1 MLRPAGTL
9 AAFKNGEISPGFRQK
24 KILCRS
30 KGFYMAGA
38 ERLELATPGFGDRC
52 STN

>member
-1 MLRPAGTL
+1 MKGK
-9 AAFKNGEISPGFRQK
+9 KNPLPKQR
-24 KILCRS
+24 IL
-30 KGFYMAGA
+30 YMAGA